1 MSFKSV
7 LLGTSAN
14 KNYTHD
20 MSFDNNTTMDFGFLQ
35 PLLSQYML
43 PKSTISVSS
52 KQLVRLAPMPT
63 PSFARMYL
71 QNYARFVKMTD
82 VVPYYESLLSQI
94 SFTTPSGVSVKPVQM
109 PVTTN
114 SFLLWNVLCLS
125 SCTVYKRV
133 GTSSVDEWQVMND
146 VNLTNNANRITFNSY
161 LRKRL
166 GFVGSLF
173 SEFGPDF
180 VQVTDF
186 HNGVV
191 PMQSDYIVQLTG
203 DDGKTY
209 LYCFVFSTRAK
220 CLRKQFLG
228 LGYSLNGEDNK
239 PVSIAPLLAYYKA
252 YYDYFG
258 LTREIQFEQTNCF
271 KIIGYI
277 WEYNVNFY
285 QLDGGLSSDIMK
297 YFLLFLR
304 DFQELYYTDASSY
317 IAAHRSS
324 PMNGAAQRL
333 PAVNTALYSLVD
345 YASANNSSS
354 FGYIKPNHFGVLNN
368 IGNPPLAT
376 WLSIDLLR
384 RLTRFVSKDSVIGK
398 RLSDWVKVHYGS
410 DVSFDLFKDSF
421 NISEWRTPI
430 DIDDVF
436 STSETADVGNA
447 DKGDYLGAYAG
458 KGIGFGKGGFT
469 FKAPTHGFVFVMSC
483 IVPITNI
490 FQGNDPTLYAID
502 NDTIPHPEFDALGY
516 EFTPKG
522 VFLSD
527 NFLLGDADKTDLGLT
542 SKGFGWVPR
551 YTGFKVK
558 KNIVNGD
565 MYCGYFKRSLLP
577 YFNDRLI
584 LGHSGYYEDKKDAQ
598 GNVSKTNFQ
607 FTIERNS
614 VPSAS
619 TSWQQICKYG
629 FLSNYNRLFYN
640 VKGDLD
646 LPWYFADSLSYA
658 DYGVN
663 DNFICQTIFDVKV
676 KNWLKPVQNSYDTI
690 DEMDNSTVNQST
702 N

>member
-7 LLGTSAN
+7 LLGTSAH
-14 KNYTHD
+14 KNYTHNL
-20 MSFDNNTTMDFGFLQ
+20 SFDNNTTMDFGFLQ

-43 PKSTISVSS
+43 PNSSISVNS

-82 VVPYYESLLSQI
+82 VVPYFESLLSGI
-94 SFTTPSGVSVKPVQM
+94 SFTTPSGLSVKPTQM

-114 SFLLWNVLCLS
+114 SFLLWNILCLS
-125 SCTVYKRV
+125 RCSVYEKYAI
-133 GTSSVDEWQVMND
+133 G
-146 VNLTNNANRITFNSY
+146 VNEYGWKHISLGLTDDISDFRDCLFNRF
-161 LRKRL
+161 
-166 GFVGSLF
+166 GFSKSLTLAF
-173 SEFGPDF
+173 APDF
-180 VQVTDF
+180 A
-186 HNGVV
+186 V
-191 PMQSDYIVQLTG
+191 PSDSTISPLMSDYIIEG
-203 DDGKTY
+203 DFANDTTDTTY
-209 LYCFVFSTRAK
+209 LFCFQFSTRAK
-220 CLRKQFLG
+220 HLRKQLLG
-228 LGYSLNGEDNK
+228 LGYSLNGEDNM
-239 PVSIAPLLAYYKA
+239 PVSIAPILAYYKA

-258 LTREIQFEQTNCF
+258 LTRDIQFEQTNCF
-271 KIIGYI
+271 KVIGLV
-277 WEYNVNFY
+277 WEYVTNFF
-285 QLDGGLSSDIMK
+285 QLDGSVSESNLTLFIN
-297 YFLLFLR
+297 FLR
-304 DFQELYYTDASSY
+304 DFVNLYYTDASSY
-317 IAAHRSS
+317 IAAHRSK
-324 PMNGAAQRL
+324 PMNGAASRM
-333 PAVNTALYSLVD
+333 PAVNTSLYSLVN
-345 YASANNSSS
+345 YASHDTPR
-354 FGYIKPNHFGVLNN
+354 YIKPNNFGVPHVDAD
-368 IGNPPLAT
+368 PPLTT

-384 RLTRFVSKDSVIGK
+384 RLSRFVSKDSVIGK

-436 STSETADVGNA
+436 STSETSDIGNKN
-447 DKGDYLGAYAG
+447 KGDYLGAYAG

-527 NFLLGDADKTDLGLT
+527 NFLLGKDNDLNLT
-542 SKGFGWVPR
+542 TAGFGWVPR

-565 MYCGYFKRSLLP
+565 MCCGYFKRDLLP

-584 LGHSGYYEDKKDAQ
+584 LSHSASVTDIVDSSGQ
-598 GNVSKTNFQ
+598 SNGNFKFGITS
-607 FTIERNS
+607 NS

-640 VKGDLD
+640 SKSDTSSGLD
-646 LPWYFADSLSYA
+646 NYFVSF
-658 DYGVN
+658 DYGEF
-663 DNFICQTIFDVKV
+663 DNFICQTVFDVKV
-676 KNWLKPVQNSYDTI
+676 KNWLKPVQNSYDAVDDT
-690 DEMDNSTVNQST
+690 DNSTVNMST

>member
-14 KNYTHD
+14 KNYTHN

-43 PKSTISVSS
+43 PKSTIKVDS

-82 VVPYYESLLSQI
+82 VVPYYESLLSGI
-94 SFTTPSGVSVKPVQM
+94 SFTTSSGTTVRPVRM

-114 SFLLWNVLCLS
+114 SFLLWFLLTMS
-125 SCTVYKRV
+125 RCTVYERYVLNPNKPPLEYGWRPIKFV
-133 GTSSVDEWQVMND
+133 NNVHLDWVLKLLLNRFSFDASLTVNRLPVLVDTD
-146 VNLTNNANRITFNSY
+146 
-161 LRKRL
+161 
-166 GFVGSLF
+166 
-173 SEFGPDF
+173 DF
-180 VQVTDF
+180 VIS
-186 HNGVV
+186 
-191 PMQSDYIVQLTG
+191 PMQADYILQADYA
-203 DDGKTY
+203 DDGRDGQY
-209 LYCFVFSTRAK
+209 MLCFEFSSDVK
-220 CLRKQFLG
+220 HIRKQLIG

-258 LTREIQFEQTNCF
+258 LTREKQFEQTTCF
-271 KIIGYI
+271 RVIGLI
-277 WEYNVNFY
+277 WDYYTSFY
-285 QLDGGLSSDIMK
+285 QIDATVTSVNLSVFMS
-297 YFLLFLR
+297 FLSELAN
-304 DFQELYYTDASSY
+304 LYYTDASSY
-317 IAAHRSS
+317 IAAHRSL
-324 PMNGAAQRL
+324 PLNGADIPNIDTGR
-333 PAVNTALYSLVD
+333 YSLSE
-345 YASANNSSS
+345 YMSNSTRSKY
-354 FGYIKPNHFGVLNN
+354 YIYENSYGVPD
-368 IGNPPLAT
+368 ISTNPGRST

-384 RLTRFVSKDSVIGK
+384 RLSRFVSKDSVIGK

-410 DVSFDLFKDSF
+410 DVSFTLFEDSF
-421 NISEWRTPI
+421 NISEWRTAI

-436 STSETADVGNA
+436 STSETADVGNKN
-447 DKGDYLGAYAG
+447 KGDYLGAYAG

-483 IVPITNI
+483 IVPISNI

-527 NFLLGDADKTDLGLT
+527 NFLLGSTDDLGLT
-542 SKGFGWVPR
+542 EKGFGWVPR

-565 MYCGYFKRSLLP
+565 MCCGYYKRDLLP

-584 LGHSGYYEDKKDAQ
+584 LSHSASLTPITDEKGVET
-598 GNVSKTNFQ
+598 GNYKFSIAN
-607 FTIERNS
+607 NN

-629 FLSNYNRLFYN
+629 FLTNYNRLFYN
-640 VKGDLD
+640 STADLLD
-646 LPWYFADSLSYA
+646 DFYFKPRPLE
-658 DYGVN
+658 YGLN
-663 DNFICQTIFDVKV
+663 DNFITQTVFDVRV
-676 KNWLKPVQNSYDTI
+676 TNWLKPVQNSYDTV
-690 DEMDNSTVNQST
+690 DEVDNSTISQST

>member
-14 KNYTHD
+14 KNYTHN

-43 PKSTISVSS
+43 PKSTISVNS

-82 VVPYYESLLSQI
+82 VVPYYESLLSGI

-114 SFLLWNVLCLS
+114 SFLLWYLLCLS
-125 SCTVYKRV
+125 RVTIYEKNITGLNEYEWVKVNVGISASLDTYK
-133 GTSSVDEWQVMND
+133 
-146 VNLTNNANRITFNSY
+146 NALLNRFKFS
-161 LRKRL
+161 
-166 GFVGSLF
+166 
-173 SEFGPDF
+173 SEFSASSLPFPSLVVG
-180 VQVTDF
+180 
-186 HNGVV
+186 NGVNYDV
-191 PMQSDYIVQLTG
+191 TPLVSDYIVETDYV
-203 DDGKTY
+203 DDGTDTTY
-209 LYCFVFSTRAK
+209 LFCFQFSSRAK
-220 CLRKQFLG
+220 RIRKQFLG
-228 LGYSLNGEDNK
+228 LGYSLNGEDSK

-258 LTREIQFEQTNCF
+258 LTRDVQFEQTNCF
-271 KIIGYI
+271 KVIGFV
-277 WEYNVNFY
+277 WEYFTNFY
-285 QLDGGLSSDIMK
+285 QLDGSVTLDKLQVFMS
-297 YFLLFLR
+297 FLR
-304 DFQELYYTDASSY
+304 DFENLYYTDASTY
-317 IAAHRSS
+317 IAAHRSL
-324 PMNGAAQRL
+324 PLNNAPIPGINTGA
-333 PAVNTALYSLVD
+333 YSLVN
-345 YASANNSSS
+345 YAGDNNSSKT
-354 FGYIKPNHFGVLNN
+354 YIQGNRFGVPH
-368 IGNPPLAT
+368 IPANPTSPT

-384 RLTRFVSKDSVIGK
+384 RLSRFVSKDSVIGK

-502 NDTIPHPEFDALGY
+502 NDTIPRPEFDALGY

-522 VFLSD
+522 VFVSD
-527 NFLLGDADKTDLGLT
+527 NFLLSDKDDLGLT
-542 SKGFGWVPR
+542 KKGFGWVPR

-565 MYCGYFKRSLLP
+565 MYCGYFKRDLLP

-584 LGHSGYYEDKKDAQ
+584 LSHSGTFANIYDAKGEVVKDKFTFYI
-598 GNVSKTNFQ
+598 GTN
-607 FTIERNS
+607 N

-619 TSWQQICKYG
+619 TSWQQVCKYG
-629 FLSNYNRLFYN
+629 FLANYNRLFYN
-640 VKGDLD
+640 TK
-646 LPWYFADSLSYA
+646 ADVNSYTIEPLLFGV
-658 DYGVN
+658 DYGEF
-663 DNFICQTIFDVKV
+663 DNFICQTVFDVKV
-676 KNWLKPVQNSYDTI
+676 KNWLKPVQNSYDTV
-690 DEMDNSTVNQST
+690 DEIDNSTVNQST

>member
-7 LLGTSAN
+7 LLGTSAH
-14 KNYTHD
+14 KNYTHNL
-20 MSFDNNTTMDFGFLQ
+20 SFDNNTTMDFGFLQ

-43 PKSTISVSS
+43 PNSSISVNS

-82 VVPYYESLLSQI
+82 VVPYFESLLSGI
-94 SFTTPSGVSVKPVQM
+94 SFTTPSGVSVKPTQM

-114 SFLLWNVLCLS
+114 SFLLWNILCLS
-125 SCTVYKRV
+125 RCSVYEKYAIGV
-133 GTSSVDEWQVMND
+133 NEYGWKHIPLDLSSDISDFRDCLFNRFGFSASL
-146 VNLTNNANRITFNSY
+146 NLA
-161 LRKRL
+161 LA
-166 GFVGSLF
+166 
-173 SEFGPDF
+173 PDF
-180 VQVTDF
+180 V
-186 HNGVV
+186 V
-191 PMQSDYIVQLTG
+191 PSDSTISPLMSDYIIE
-203 DDGKTY
+203 DDFANDTTDTTY
-209 LYCFVFSTRAK
+209 LFCFQFSTRAK
-220 CLRKQFLG
+220 HLRKQLLG

-239 PVSIAPLLAYYKA
+239 PVSIAPILAYYKA

-258 LTREIQFEQTNCF
+258 LTRDIQFEQTNCF
-271 KIIGYI
+271 KVIGLV
-277 WEYNVNFY
+277 WEYVTNFF
-285 QLDGGLSSDIMK
+285 QLDGSVSESNLTLFIN
-297 YFLLFLR
+297 FLR
-304 DFQELYYTDASSY
+304 DFVNLYYTDASSY
-317 IAAHRSS
+317 IAAHRST
-324 PMNGAAQRL
+324 PMNGAGSRI
-333 PAVNTALYSLVD
+333 PRVNTSLCSLVN
-345 YASANNSSS
+345 YAQHDTPRYIRPNN
-354 FGYIKPNHFGVLNN
+354 FGVPHVDAD
-368 IGNPPLAT
+368 PPLTT

-384 RLTRFVSKDSVIGK
+384 RLSRFVSKDSVIGK

-436 STSETADVGNA
+436 STSETSDIGNK

-527 NFLLGDADKTDLGLT
+527 NFLLGKENDLSLT
-542 SKGFGWVPR
+542 TAGFGWVPR

-565 MYCGYFKRSLLP
+565 MCCGYFKRDLLP

-584 LGHSGYYEDKKDAQ
+584 LSHAASVTDIVDSSGKST
-598 GNVSKTNFQ
+598 GNFKFGITS
-607 FTIERNS
+607 NS

-640 VKGDLD
+640 SKSDTSSGLD
-646 LPWYFADSLSYA
+646 NYLVNF
-658 DYGVN
+658 DYGEF
-663 DNFICQTIFDVKV
+663 DNFICQTVFDVKV
-676 KNWLKPVQNSYDTI
+676 KNWLKPVQNSYDAVDDT
-690 DEMDNSTVNQST
+690 DNSTVNMST

>member
-7 LLGTSAN
+7 LLGTSAH
-14 KNYTHD
+14 KNYTHNL
-20 MSFDNNTTMDFGFLQ
+20 SFDNNTTMDFGFLQ

-43 PKSTISVSS
+43 PNSSISLNS

-82 VVPYYESLLSQI
+82 VVPYFESLLSGI
-94 SFTTPSGVSVKPVQM
+94 SFTTPSGVSVKPTQM

-114 SFLLWNVLCLS
+114 SFLLWNILCLS
-125 SCTVYKRV
+125 RCSVYEKYAI
-133 GTSSVDEWQVMND
+133 GINEYGWKHIPLDLSSDISDFRDCLFNRFGFSASL
-146 VNLTNNANRITFNSY
+146 NLA
-161 LRKRL
+161 LA
-166 GFVGSLF
+166 
-173 SEFGPDF
+173 PDF
-180 VQVTDF
+180 A
-186 HNGVV
+186 V
-191 PMQSDYIVQLTG
+191 PSDSTISPLMSDYIIE
-203 DDGKTY
+203 DDFANDTTDTTY
-209 LYCFVFSTRAK
+209 LFCFQFSTRAK
-220 CLRKQFLG
+220 HLRKQLLG

-239 PVSIAPLLAYYKA
+239 PVSIAPILAYYKA

-258 LTREIQFEQTNCF
+258 LTRDIQFEQTNCF
-271 KIIGYI
+271 KVIGLV
-277 WEYNVNFY
+277 WEYATNFY
-285 QLDGGLSSDIMK
+285 QLDGSVSESNLTLFIN
-297 YFLLFLR
+297 FLR
-304 DFQELYYTDASSY
+304 DFVNLYYTDASSY
-317 IAAHRSS
+317 IAAHRSN
-324 PMNGAAQRL
+324 PMNGAVSRM
-333 PAVNTALYSLVD
+333 PAVNTSLYSLVN
-345 YASANNSSS
+345 YAQHDTPR
-354 FGYIKPNHFGVLNN
+354 YIKPNNFGVPHVDAD
-368 IGNPPLAT
+368 PPLTT

-384 RLTRFVSKDSVIGK
+384 RLSRFVSKDSVIGK

-436 STSETADVGNA
+436 STSETSDIGNKN
-447 DKGDYLGAYAG
+447 KGDYLGAYAG

-527 NFLLGDADKTDLGLT
+527 NFLLGKDNDLNLT
-542 SKGFGWVPR
+542 KAGFGWVPR

-565 MYCGYFKRSLLP
+565 MCCGYFKRDLLP

-584 LGHSGYYEDKKDAQ
+584 LSHAASVTDIVDSSGQ
-598 GNVSKTNFQ
+598 STGNFKFGITS
-607 FTIERNS
+607 NS

-640 VKGDLD
+640 SKSDTSSGLD
-646 LPWYFADSLSYA
+646 NYFVNS
-658 DYGVN
+658 DYGEF
-663 DNFICQTIFDVKV
+663 DNFICQTVFDVKV
-676 KNWLKPVQNSYDTI
+676 KNWLKPVQNSYDAVDDT
-690 DEMDNSTVNQST
+690 DNSTVNMST

>member
-7 LLGTSAN
+7 LLGTSAH
-14 KNYTHD
+14 KNYTHN

-43 PKSTISVSS
+43 PNSTIKVGS

-71 QNYARFVKMTD
+71 QNFARFVKMTD

-94 SFTTPSGVSVKPVQM
+94 SFTTPSGASVKPTQM

-114 SFLLWNVLCLS
+114 SFLLWNLLVLSRCS
-125 SCTVYKRV
+125 VYEKYSLGSV
-133 GTSSVDEWQVMND
+133 GDDFAYKPLD
-146 VNLTNNANRITFNSY
+146 V
-161 LRKRL
+161 
-166 GFVGSLF
+166 VGSLEDKF
-173 SEFGPDF
+173 KYMLQNRFGFVDTDWTYKPEFTTAKYSLSPL
-180 VQVTDF
+180 
-186 HNGVV
+186 
-191 PMQSDYIVQLTG
+191 QSDYTI
-203 DDGKTY
+203 
-209 LYCFVFSTRAK
+209 LYSDSESKKDYMFCFQFSVRAK
-220 CLRKQFLG
+220 RLRKQFIG

-258 LTREIQFEQTNCF
+258 LTRDVQFEQTNCF
-271 KIIGYI
+271 KVIQYI
-277 WEYNVNFY
+277 WDYNVNFF
-285 QLDGGLSSDIMK
+285 QLTGHVSSQPLSI
-297 YFLLFLR
+297 FILFLR
-304 DFQELYYTDASSY
+304 DFQNLYYTDASSY

-333 PAVNTALYSLVD
+333 PAVNTSLYSLVD
-345 YASANNSSS
+345 YASNNTP
-354 FGYIKPNHFGVLNN
+354 GYIKPNNFGVPNN

-436 STSETADVGNA
+436 STSETADVGNEN
-447 DKGDYLGAYAG
+447 KGDYLGAYAG

-502 NDTIPHPEFDALGY
+502 NDTIPRPEFDALGY

-522 VFLSD
+522 AFMSD
-527 NFLLGDADKTDLGLT
+527 NFLLGATDDLGLT
-542 SKGFGWVPR
+542 KKGFGWVPR

-565 MYCGYFKRSLLP
+565 MCCGYFKRDLLP

-584 LGHSGYYEDKKDAQ
+584 LSHGAQ
-598 GNVSKTNFQ
+598 CIDITDNDGKPTGNVRFYLNT
-607 FTIERNS
+607 NS

-640 VKGDLD
+640 VKGDTDFVSTD
-646 LPWYFADSLSYA
+646 LGDFIF
-658 DYGVN
+658 DYGEF
-663 DNFICQTIFDVKV
+663 DNFICQTVFDVKV
-676 KNWLKPVQNSYDTI
+676 NNWLKPVQNSYDTI
-690 DEMDNSTVNQST
+690 DEVDNTTLNQST

>member
-7 LLGTSAN
+7 LLGTSAH
-14 KNYTHD
+14 KNYTHNL
-20 MSFDNNTTMDFGFLQ
+20 SFDNNTTMDFGFLQ

-43 PKSTISVSS
+43 PNSSISVNS

-82 VVPYYESLLSQI
+82 VVPYFESLLSGI
-94 SFTTPSGVSVKPVQM
+94 SFTTPSGVSVKPTQM

-114 SFLLWNVLCLS
+114 SFLLWNILCLS
-125 SCTVYKRV
+125 RCSVYEKYAIGV
-133 GTSSVDEWQVMND
+133 NEYGWKHIPLGLTSDISDFRD
-146 VNLTNNANRITFNSY
+146 CLFN
-161 LRKRL
+161 RL
-166 GFVGSLF
+166 GFSKSLIL
-173 SEFGPDF
+173 ELAPDF
-180 VQVTDF
+180 Y
-186 HNGVV
+186 V
-191 PMQSDYIVQLTG
+191 PSDSSISPLMADYIIEG
-203 DDGKTY
+203 DFANDTKDTTY
-209 LYCFVFSTRAK
+209 LFCFQFSTRAK
-220 CLRKQFLG
+220 HLRKQLLG

-239 PVSIAPLLAYYKA
+239 PVSIAPILAYYKA

-258 LTREIQFEQTNCF
+258 LTRDIQFEQTNCF
-271 KIIGYI
+271 KVIGLV
-277 WEYNVNFY
+277 WEYVTNFY
-285 QLDGGLSSDIMK
+285 QLDGSVSK
-297 YFLLFLR
+297 PNLLLFIYFLR
-304 DFQELYYTDASSY
+304 DFENLYYTDSSSY
-317 IAAHRSS
+317 IAAHRTK
-324 PMNGAAQRL
+324 PMNGAASRL
-333 PAVNTALYSLVD
+333 PAVNTSLYSLVN
-345 YASANNSSS
+345 YASHDTPR
-354 FGYIKPNHFGVLNN
+354 YIKPNNFGVPHVDAA
-368 IGNPPLAT
+368 PPLTT

-384 RLTRFVSKDSVIGK
+384 RLSRFVSKDSVIGK

-436 STSETADVGNA
+436 STSETSDIGNK

-522 VFLSD
+522 VFFSD
-527 NFLLGDADKTDLGLT
+527 NFLLGKENDLKLT
-542 SKGFGWVPR
+542 TSGFGWVPR

-565 MYCGYFKRSLLP
+565 MCCGYFKRDLLP

-584 LGHSGYYEDKKDAQ
+584 LCHSASVTDIVDTSGQ
-598 GNVSKTNFQ
+598 STGNFKFGITSNA
-607 FTIERNS
+607 

-640 VKGDLD
+640 SKSDNSSGLD
-646 LPWYFADSLSYA
+646 NYFFSF
-658 DYGVN
+658 DYGEF
-663 DNFICQTIFDVKV
+663 DNFICQTVFDVKV
-676 KNWLKPVQNSYDTI
+676 KNWLKPVQNSYDTV
-690 DEMDNSTVNQST
+690 DDTDNSTFNMST

>member
-7 LLGTSAN
+7 LLGTSAH
-14 KNYTHD
+14 KNYTHNL
-20 MSFDNNTTMDFGFLQ
+20 SFDNNTTMDFGFLQ

-43 PKSTISVSS
+43 PNSSISVNS

-82 VVPYYESLLSQI
+82 VVPYFESLLSGI
-94 SFTTPSGVSVKPVQM
+94 SFTTPSGVSVKPTQM

-114 SFLLWNVLCLS
+114 SFLLWNILCLS
-125 SCTVYKRV
+125 RCSVYEKYAI
-133 GTSSVDEWQVMND
+133 G
-146 VNLTNNANRITFNSY
+146 VNEYGWKHIPLDLNSDISDFRDCLLNRFGFSKSLTLA
-161 LRKRL
+161 LA
-166 GFVGSLF
+166 
-173 SEFGPDF
+173 PDF
-180 VQVTDF
+180 A
-186 HNGVV
+186 V
-191 PMQSDYIVQLTG
+191 PSDSAISPLMSDYIVE
-203 DDGKTY
+203 DDFANDTTDTTY
-209 LYCFVFSTRAK
+209 LFCFQFSTRAK
-220 CLRKQFLG
+220 HLRKQLLG

-239 PVSIAPLLAYYKA
+239 PVSIAPILAYYKA

-258 LTREIQFEQTNCF
+258 LTRDIQFEQTNCF
-271 KIIGYI
+271 KIIGLV
-277 WEYNVNFY
+277 WEYVTNFY
-285 QLDGGLSSDIMK
+285 QLDGSVSQSN
-297 YFLLFLR
+297 LLLFIDFLR
-304 DFQELYYTDASSY
+304 DFVNLYYTDASSY
-317 IAAHRSS
+317 IAAHRSK
-324 PMNGAAQRL
+324 PMNGASSRM
-333 PAVNTALYSLVD
+333 PAVNTSLYSLVN
-345 YASANNSSS
+345 YASHDTPR
-354 FGYIKPNHFGVLNN
+354 YIKPNNFGVPHVEAD
-368 IGNPPLAT
+368 PPLTT

-384 RLTRFVSKDSVIGK
+384 RLSRFVSKDSVIGK

-436 STSETADVGNA
+436 STSETSDIGNK

-527 NFLLGDADKTDLGLT
+527 NFLLGKENDLKLT
-542 SKGFGWVPR
+542 TAGFGWVPR

-565 MYCGYFKRSLLP
+565 MCCGYFKRDLLP

-584 LGHSGYYEDKKDAQ
+584 LSHAASVTDIVDSSGQ
-598 GNVSKTNFQ
+598 STGNFKFGITS
-607 FTIERNS
+607 NS

-640 VKGDLD
+640 SKSDTSSGLD
-646 LPWYFADSLSYA
+646 NFLSSF
-658 DYGVN
+658 DYGEF
-663 DNFICQTIFDVKV
+663 DNFICQTVFDVKV
-676 KNWLKPVQNSYDTI
+676 KNWLKPVQNSYDAVDDT
-690 DEMDNSTVNQST
+690 DNSTVNMST

>member
-7 LLGTSAN
+7 LLGTSAH
-14 KNYTHD
+14 KNYTHNL
-20 MSFDNNTTMDFGFLQ
+20 SFDNNTTMDFGFLQ

-43 PKSTISVSS
+43 PNSSISVNS
-52 KQLVRLAPMPT
+52 KQLVRLSPMPT

-82 VVPYYESLLSQI
+82 VVPYFESLLSGI
-94 SFTTPSGVSVKPVQM
+94 SFTTPSGVSVKPTQM

-114 SFLLWNVLCLS
+114 SFLLWNILCLS
-125 SCTVYKRV
+125 RCSVYEKYAI
-133 GTSSVDEWQVMND
+133 G
-146 VNLTNNANRITFNSY
+146 VN
-161 LRKRL
+161 
-166 GFVGSLF
+166 
-173 SEFGPDF
+173 EFGWRHIPLVLGDDFSDFRDCLFNRFGFSQSLNLALAPDF
-180 VQVTDF
+180 A
-186 HNGVV
+186 V
-191 PMQSDYIVQLTG
+191 PSDSTISPLMSDYIIE
-203 DDGKTY
+203 DDFANDTTDTTY
-209 LYCFVFSTRAK
+209 LFCFQFSTRAK
-220 CLRKQFLG
+220 HLRKQLLG

-239 PVSIAPLLAYYKA
+239 PVSIAPILAYYKS

-258 LTREIQFEQTNCF
+258 LTRDIQFEQTNCF
-271 KIIGYI
+271 KVIGLV
-277 WEYNVNFY
+277 WEYVTNFY
-285 QLDGGLSSDIMK
+285 QLDGSVSESNLTLFIN
-297 YFLLFLR
+297 FLR
-304 DFQELYYTDASSY
+304 DFVNLYYTDASSY
-317 IAAHRSS
+317 IAAHRSK
-324 PMNGAAQRL
+324 PMNGAASRM
-333 PAVNTALYSLVD
+333 PAVNTSLYSLVN
-345 YASANNSSS
+345 YAQHETPR
-354 FGYIKPNHFGVLNN
+354 YIKPNNFGVPHVDAQ
-368 IGNPPLAT
+368 PPLTT

-384 RLTRFVSKDSVIGK
+384 RLSRFVSKDSVIGK

-436 STSETADVGNA
+436 STSETSDIGNK

-502 NDTIPHPEFDALGY
+502 NDTIPHPEFDALGF

-527 NFLLGDADKTDLGLT
+527 NFLLGKENDLNLT
-542 SKGFGWVPR
+542 NAGFGWVPR

-565 MYCGYFKRSLLP
+565 MCCGYFKRDLLP

-584 LGHSGYYEDKKDAQ
+584 LSHAASVTDIVDSSGKST
-598 GNVSKTNFQ
+598 GNFKFGITS
-607 FTIERNS
+607 NS

-640 VKGDLD
+640 VKSDTSSGLD
-646 LPWYFADSLSYA
+646 NYFISF
-658 DYGVN
+658 DYGEF
-663 DNFICQTIFDVKV
+663 DNFICQTVFDVKV
-676 KNWLKPVQNSYDTI
+676 KNWLKPVQNSYDAVDDT
-690 DEMDNSTVNQST
+690 DNSTVNMPT

>member
-14 KNYTHD
+14 KNYTHN

-43 PKSTISVSS
+43 PKSTIKVDS

-82 VVPYYESLLSQI
+82 VVPYYESLLSGI
-94 SFTTPSGVSVKPVQM
+94 SFTTSSGTTVKPVRM

-114 SFLLWNVLCLS
+114 SFLLWFLLTMS
-125 SCTVYKRV
+125 RCTVYERYVLNPNKPPLEYGWRPIKFV
-133 GTSSVDEWQVMND
+133 NNVHVDWVRKLLLNRFSFD
-146 VNLTNNANRITFNSY
+146 ASLTVD
-161 LRKRL
+161 RL
-166 GFVGSLF
+166 PVLVATD
-173 SEFGPDF
+173 DF
-180 VQVTDF
+180 VIS
-186 HNGVV
+186 
-191 PMQSDYIVQLTG
+191 PMQSDYILQADYAG
-203 DDGKTY
+203 DGKDGQY
-209 LYCFVFSTRAK
+209 MLCFEFSSDVK
-220 CLRKQFLG
+220 HIRKQLIG

-258 LTREIQFEQTNCF
+258 LTREKQFEQTTCF
-271 KIIGYI
+271 RVIGLI
-277 WEYNVNFY
+277 WDYYTSFY
-285 QLDGGLSSDIMK
+285 QLDDTVTSVNLSVFMS
-297 YFLLFLR
+297 FLSEFAS
-304 DFQELYYTDASSY
+304 LYYTDASSY
-317 IAAHRSS
+317 IAAHRS
-324 PMNGAAQRL
+324 L
-333 PAVNTALYSLVD
+333 PLNDASIPSIDTGRYSLSEYMCNPSFSKDYISENRYGVPDISVD
-345 YASANNSSS
+345 PGRS
-354 FGYIKPNHFGVLNN
+354 
-368 IGNPPLAT
+368 T

-384 RLTRFVSKDSVIGK
+384 RISRFVSKDSVIGK

-410 DVSFDLFKDSF
+410 DVSFTLFEDSF
-421 NISEWRTPI
+421 NISEWRTAI

-436 STSETADVGNA
+436 STSETADVGNKN
-447 DKGDYLGAYAG
+447 KGDYLGAYAG

-527 NFLLGDADKTDLGLT
+527 NFLLGSTDDLGLT
-542 SKGFGWVPR
+542 KKGFGWVPR

-565 MYCGYFKRSLLP
+565 MCCGYYKRDLLP

-584 LGHSGYYEDKKDAQ
+584 LSHSASLTPITDEKGVET
-598 GNVSKTNFQ
+598 GNYKFSIAN
-607 FTIERNS
+607 NN

-619 TSWQQICKYG
+619 TSWQQICRYG
-629 FLSNYNRLFYN
+629 FLTNYNRLFYN
-640 VKGDLD
+640 SKADLVD
-646 LPWYFADSLSYA
+646 DFYFKVRPLE
-658 DYGVN
+658 YGLN
-663 DNFICQTIFDVKV
+663 DNFITQTVFDVRV
-676 KNWLKPVQNSYDTI
+676 TNWLKPVQNSYDTV
-690 DEMDNSTVNQST
+690 DELDNSTISQST

>member
-7 LLGTSAN
+7 LLGTSAH
-14 KNYTHD
+14 KNYTHNL
-20 MSFDNNTTMDFGFLQ
+20 SFDNNTTMDFGFLQ

-43 PKSTISVSS
+43 PNSSISVNC

-82 VVPYYESLLSQI
+82 VVPYFECLLSGI
-94 SFTTPSGVSVKPVQM
+94 SFTTPSGVSVKPTKM

-114 SFLLWNVLCLS
+114 SFLLWNILCLS
-125 SCTVYKRV
+125 RCSVYEKYAI
-133 GTSSVDEWQVMND
+133 G
-146 VNLTNNANRITFNSY
+146 VNEYGWKHISIGFADDISDFRDCLLNRFSFSKSLT
-161 LRKRL
+161 L
-166 GFVGSLF
+166 SLA
-173 SEFGPDF
+173 PDF
-180 VQVTDF
+180 
-186 HNGVV
+186 NV
-191 PMQSDYIVQLTG
+191 PSDSSISPLMSDYIIESDFANDTT
-203 DDGKTY
+203 DTTY
-209 LYCFVFSTRAK
+209 LFCFQFSTRAK
-220 CLRKQFLG
+220 HLRKQFLG
-228 LGYSLNGEDNK
+228 LGYSLNGEDNM

-258 LTREIQFEQTNCF
+258 LTRDIQFEQTNCF
-271 KIIGYI
+271 KVIGLV
-277 WEYNVNFY
+277 WEYVTNFY
-285 QLDGGLSSDIMK
+285 QLDGSVSVSNLSLFID
-297 YFLLFLR
+297 FLR
-304 DFQELYYTDASSY
+304 DFLNLYFTDASSY
-317 IAAHRSS
+317 IAAHRSK
-324 PMNGAAQRL
+324 PMNGVKS
-333 PAVNTALYSLVD
+333 PAVDTALYSLVD
-345 YASANNSSS
+345 YASQDNEVTRN
-354 FGYIKPNHFGVLNN
+354 YIKNNRFGVPANPA
-368 IGNPPLAT
+368 NPPAFT

-384 RLTRFVSKDSVIGK
+384 RLSRFVSKDSVIGK

-436 STSETADVGNA
+436 STSETSDIGNK

-516 EFTPKG
+516 ELTPKG

-527 NFLLGDADKTDLGLT
+527 NFLLGKENDLKLT
-542 SKGFGWVPR
+542 TAGFGWVPR

-565 MYCGYFKRSLLP
+565 MCCGYFKRDLLP

-584 LGHSGYYEDKKDAQ
+584 LSHAASVTDIVDSSGQ
-598 GNVSKTNFQ
+598 STGNFKFGITS
-607 FTIERNS
+607 NS

-640 VKGDLD
+640 LKSDTSSGLD
-646 LPWYFADSLSYA
+646 NYLISF
-658 DYGVN
+658 DYGEF
-663 DNFICQTIFDVKV
+663 DNFICQTVFDLKV
-676 KNWLKPVQNSYDTI
+676 KNWLKPVQNSYDAVDDT
-690 DEMDNSTVNQST
+690 DNSTVNIST

>member
-14 KNYTHD
+14 KNYTHN

-43 PKSTISVSS
+43 PKSIIKVDS

-82 VVPYYESLLSQI
+82 VVPYYESLLSGI
-94 SFTTPSGVSVKPVQM
+94 SFTTSSGTTVKPVRM

-114 SFLLWNVLCLS
+114 SFLLWFLLTMS
-125 SCTVYKRV
+125 RCTVYERYVLNPNNSPLEYGWRPIKFV
-133 GTSSVDEWQVMND
+133 NTVHVDWVRKLLLSRFSFD
-146 VNLTNNANRITFNSY
+146 ASLTID
-161 LRKRL
+161 RL
-166 GFVGSLF
+166 PTLVDTD
-173 SEFGPDF
+173 DF
-180 VQVTDF
+180 VIS
-186 HNGVV
+186 
-191 PMQSDYIVQLTG
+191 PMQADYILQADYA
-203 DDGKTY
+203 DDGTDGQY
-209 LYCFVFSTRAK
+209 MLCFEFSSDAK
-220 CLRKQFLG
+220 HIRKQFVG

-239 PVSIAPLLAYYKA
+239 LVSIAPLLAYYKA

-258 LTREIQFEQTNCF
+258 LTREKQFEQTTCF
-271 KIIGYI
+271 RVIGLI
-277 WEYNVNFY
+277 WDYYTSFY
-285 QLDGGLSSDIMK
+285 QLDDTVTSVNLSVFMS
-297 YFLLFLR
+297 FLSEFAS
-304 DFQELYYTDASSY
+304 LYYTDASSY
-317 IAAHRSS
+317 IAAHRS
-324 PMNGAAQRL
+324 L
-333 PAVNTALYSLVD
+333 PLNNAKIPNIDTGRYSLSE
-345 YASANNSSS
+345 YMSNSSFS
-354 FGYIKPNHFGVLNN
+354 KDYIQENSYGVPD
-368 IGNPPLAT
+368 ISTTPGRST

-384 RLTRFVSKDSVIGK
+384 RLSRFVSKDSVIGK

-410 DVSFDLFKDSF
+410 DVSFTLFQDSF
-421 NISEWRTPI
+421 NISEWRTAI

-436 STSETADVGNA
+436 STSETADVGNKN
-447 DKGDYLGAYAG
+447 KGDYLGAYAG

-527 NFLLGDADKTDLGLT
+527 NFLLGRTDDLGLT
-542 SKGFGWVPR
+542 KKGFGWVPR

-565 MYCGYFKRSLLP
+565 MCCGYYKRDLLP

-584 LGHSGYYEDKKDAQ
+584 LSHSASLTPITDEKGVET
-598 GNVSKTNFQ
+598 GNYKFSIAN
-607 FTIERNS
+607 NN

-629 FLSNYNRLFYN
+629 FLTNYNRLFYN
-640 VKGDLD
+640 SKADLVD
-646 LPWYFADSLSYA
+646 DFYFKSRPLE
-658 DYGVN
+658 YGLN
-663 DNFICQTIFDVKV
+663 DNFITQTVFDVRV
-676 KNWLKPVQNSYDTI
+676 TNWLKPVQNSYDTV
-690 DEMDNSTVNQST
+690 DEVDNSTISQST

>member
-7 LLGTSAN
+7 LLGTSAH
-14 KNYTHD
+14 KNYTHNL
-20 MSFDNNTTMDFGFLQ
+20 SFDNNTTMDFGFLQ

-43 PKSTISVSS
+43 PNSSISVNS

-82 VVPYYESLLSQI
+82 VVPYFESLLSGI
-94 SFTTPSGVSVKPVQM
+94 SFTTPSGVSVKPTQM

-114 SFLLWNVLCLS
+114 SFLLWNILCLS
-125 SCTVYKRV
+125 RCSVYEKYAI
-133 GTSSVDEWQVMND
+133 GANEYGWKHISLG
-146 VNLTNNANRITFNSY
+146 LTDDISDFRDCLFN
-161 LRKRL
+161 RL
-166 GFVGSLF
+166 GFSKSLTLALA
-173 SEFGPDF
+173 PDF
-180 VQVTDF
+180 A
-186 HNGVV
+186 V
-191 PMQSDYIVQLTG
+191 PSDSTISPLMADYIIEG
-203 DDGKTY
+203 DFANDTTDTTY
-209 LYCFVFSTRAK
+209 LFCFQFSTRAK
-220 CLRKQFLG
+220 HLRKQLLG

-239 PVSIAPLLAYYKA
+239 PVSIAPILAYYKA

-258 LTREIQFEQTNCF
+258 LTRDIQFEQTNCF
-271 KIIGYI
+271 KVIGLV
-277 WEYNVNFY
+277 WEYVTNFY
-285 QLDGGLSSDIMK
+285 QLDGSVSESN
-297 YFLLFLR
+297 LLLFIDFLR
-304 DFQELYYTDASSY
+304 DFVNLYYTDASSY
-317 IAAHRSS
+317 IAAHRSK
-324 PMNGAAQRL
+324 PMNGAASRM
-333 PAVNTALYSLVD
+333 PAVNTSLYSLVN
-345 YASANNSSS
+345 YASHDTPR
-354 FGYIKPNHFGVLNN
+354 YIKPNNFGVPHVDAD
-368 IGNPPLAT
+368 PPLTT

-384 RLTRFVSKDSVIGK
+384 RLSRFVSKDSVIGK

-436 STSETADVGNA
+436 STSETSDIGNK

-527 NFLLGDADKTDLGLT
+527 NFLLGKENDLKLT
-542 SKGFGWVPR
+542 TAGFGWVPR

-565 MYCGYFKRSLLP
+565 MCCGYFKRDLLP

-584 LGHSGYYEDKKDAQ
+584 LSHAASVTDIVDTSGQ
-598 GNVSKTNFQ
+598 STGNFKFGITS
-607 FTIERNS
+607 NS

-640 VKGDLD
+640 SKSDTSSGLD
-646 LPWYFADSLSYA
+646 NYFVSF
-658 DYGVN
+658 DYGEF
-663 DNFICQTIFDVKV
+663 DNFICQTVFDVKV
-676 KNWLKPVQNSYDTI
+676 KNWLKPVQNSYDAVDDT
-690 DEMDNSTVNQST
+690 DNSTVNMST

>member
-7 LLGTSAN
+7 LLGTSAH
-14 KNYTHD
+14 KNYTHN

-43 PKSTISVSS
+43 PNSSISVNS

-82 VVPYYESLLSQI
+82 VVPYYESLLSGI
-94 SFTTPSGVSVKPVQM
+94 SFTTPSGVSVKPLQM

-125 SCTVYKRV
+125 SCTVYYKIADPSGQDKWRLNKD
-133 GTSSVDEWQVMND
+133 VDFLKPD
-146 VNLTNNANRITFNSY
+146 VVQRFNGY
-161 LRKRL
+161 LKSRL
-166 GFVGSLF
+166 GFDTGVSTN
-173 SEFGPDF
+173 FGPDY
-180 VQVTDF
+180 V
-186 HNGVV
+186 
-191 PMQSDYIVQLTG
+191 QSDDAIKPMEADYVVVAQGSDNAL
-203 DDGKTY
+203 Y
-209 LYCFVFSTRAK
+209 LYCFLFSTRAK
-220 CLRKQFLG
+220 RLRKQFIG

-258 LTREIQFEQTNCF
+258 LTRDIQFEQTNCF

-285 QLDGGLSSDIMK
+285 QLTGGVSNS
-297 YFLLFLR
+297 LLGDFIYFLR
-304 DFQELYYTDASSY
+304 DFQNLYYTDASSY

-324 PMNGAAQRL
+324 PMCGASRRL
-333 PAVNTALYSLVD
+333 PAVNTSLYSLVD
-345 YASANNSSS
+345 YASNHTPD
-354 FGYIKPNHFGVLNN
+354 YIKPNNFGVPNN

-436 STSETADVGNA
+436 STSETANVGNK

-527 NFLLGDADKTDLGLT
+527 NFLLGRSSTDLGLT
-542 SKGFGWVPR
+542 NKGFGWVPR

-565 MYCGYFKRSLLP
+565 MYCGYFKRDLLP

-584 LGHSGYYEDKKDAQ
+584 LGHSAYYEEIKDEQ
-598 GNVSKTNFQ
+598 GNVVKDFFFSIASN
-607 FTIERNS
+607 N

-640 VKGDLD
+640 TKSDLD
-646 LPWYFADSLSYA
+646 LPYYWAAPLMDS
-658 DYGVN
+658 DYGIF
-663 DNFICQTIFDVKV
+663 DNFICQTVFDVKV
-676 KNWLKPVQNSYDTI
+676 KNWLKPVQNSYDTV
-690 DEMDNSTVNQST
+690 DEIDNSTVNQST

>member
-14 KNYTHD
+14 KNYTHN

-43 PKSTISVSS
+43 PKSTIKVDS

-82 VVPYYESLLSQI
+82 VVPYYESLLSGI
-94 SFTTPSGVSVKPVQM
+94 SFTTSSGTTVKPVRM

-114 SFLLWNVLCLS
+114 SFLLWFLLTMS
-125 SCTVYKRV
+125 RCTVYERYVLNPNKPPLEYGWRPIKFV
-133 GTSSVDEWQVMND
+133 ND
-146 VNLTNNANRITFNSY
+146 VHVDWVRNL
-161 LRKRL
+161 LLKR
-166 GFVGSLF
+166 FSFDASLTIDRL
-173 SEFGPDF
+173 PTLVALDDF
-180 VQVTDF
+180 VIS
-186 HNGVV
+186 
-191 PMQSDYIVQLTG
+191 PMQADYILQANYV
-203 DDGKTY
+203 DDARDGQY
-209 LYCFVFSTRAK
+209 MLCFEFSSDAK
-220 CLRKQFLG
+220 HIRKQFVG

-258 LTREIQFEQTNCF
+258 LTREKQFEQTTCF
-271 KIIGYI
+271 RVIGLI
-277 WEYNVNFY
+277 WDYYTSFY
-285 QLDGGLSSDIMK
+285 QLDDTVISVNLSVFIS
-297 YFLLFLR
+297 FLSEFAS
-304 DFQELYYTDASSY
+304 LYYTDASSY
-317 IAAHRSS
+317 IAAHRS
-324 PMNGAAQRL
+324 L
-333 PAVNTALYSLVD
+333 PLNNAKIPNIDTGRYSLSE
-345 YASANNSSS
+345 YMSNSSFS
-354 FGYIKPNHFGVLNN
+354 KDYINENSYGVPD
-368 IGNPPLAT
+368 ISATPGRST

-384 RLTRFVSKDSVIGK
+384 RLSRFVSKDSVIGK

-410 DVSFDLFKDSF
+410 DVSFTLFQDSF
-421 NISEWRTPI
+421 NISEWRTAI

-436 STSETADVGNA
+436 STSETADVGNKN
-447 DKGDYLGAYAG
+447 KGDYLGAYAG

-527 NFLLGDADKTDLGLT
+527 NFLLGSTDDLGLT
-542 SKGFGWVPR
+542 RKGFGWVPR

-565 MYCGYFKRSLLP
+565 MCCGYYKRDLLP

-584 LGHSGYYEDKKDAQ
+584 LSHSASLTPITDDKGVET
-598 GNVSKTNFQ
+598 GNYKFSIAN
-607 FTIERNS
+607 NN

-629 FLSNYNRLFYN
+629 FLTNYNRLFYN
-640 VKGDLD
+640 SKADLVD
-646 LPWYFADSLSYA
+646 DFYFKSRPLE
-658 DYGVN
+658 YGLN
-663 DNFICQTIFDVKV
+663 DNFITQTVFDVRV
-676 KNWLKPVQNSYDTI
+676 TNWLKPVQNSYDTV
-690 DEMDNSTVNQST
+690 DEVDNSTISQST

>member
-7 LLGTSAN
+7 LLGTSAH
-14 KNYTHD
+14 KSYTHN

-43 PKSTISVSS
+43 PNSSISVNS

-82 VVPYYESLLSQI
+82 VVPYYESLLSGI
-94 SFTTPSGVSVKPVQM
+94 SFTTPSGQSVKPTQM

-114 SFLLWNVLCLS
+114 SFLLWNLLVLSKCSVYEKYSLGSIGDDFAYKPIDVVGS
-125 SCTVYKRV
+125 SEDKFKYML
-133 GTSSVDEWQVMND
+133 Q
-146 VNLTNNANRITFNSY
+146 NRF
-161 LRKRL
+161 
-166 GFVGSLF
+166 GFVDTDWTYKPEFTTAKYSL
-173 SEFGPDF
+173 SPL
-180 VQVTDF
+180 
-186 HNGVV
+186 
-191 PMQSDYIVQLTG
+191 QSDYTI
-203 DDGKTY
+203 
-209 LYCFVFSTRAK
+209 LYSDSESKKDYMFCFQFSARAK
-220 CLRKQFLG
+220 RLRKAFLG

-239 PVSIAPLLAYYKA
+239 LVSIAPLLAYYKA

-258 LTREIQFEQTNCF
+258 LTRDIQFEQTNCF
-271 KIIGYI
+271 KIIQYI
-277 WEYNVNFY
+277 WDYNVNFF
-285 QLDGGLSSDIMK
+285 QLSGHVSSQPLSI
-297 YFLLFLR
+297 FILFLR
-304 DFQELYYTDASSY
+304 DFQNLYYTDASSY
-317 IAAHRSS
+317 IAAHRAY
-324 PMNGAAQRL
+324 PMNGAGSRL
-333 PAVNTALYSLVD
+333 PNINTGIYSLVN
-345 YASANNSSS
+345 YASSSS
-354 FGYIKPNHFGVLNN
+354 ASRTYLQPNQFSVPS
-368 IGNPPLAT
+368 NPADPPQFT

-384 RLTRFVSKDSVIGK
+384 RLSRFVSKDSVIGK
-398 RLSDWVKVHYGS
+398 RLTDWVKVHYGS

-447 DKGDYLGAYAG
+447 NKGDYLGAYAG

-522 VFLSD
+522 VFMSD
-527 NFLLGDADKTDLGLT
+527 NFLLGVKDDLGLT

-565 MYCGYFKRSLLP
+565 MYCGYFKRDLLP

-584 LGHSGYYEDKKDAQ
+584 LNHSAQ
-598 GNVSKTNFQ
+598 CIDVTDTDGKSTGNFRFYLNTN
-607 FTIERNS
+607 N

-640 VKGDLD
+640 VKSDTDFVSNESGD
-646 LPWYFADSLSYA
+646 FIF
-658 DYGVN
+658 DYGEF
-663 DNFICQTIFDVKV
+663 DNFICQTVFDVKV
-676 KNWLKPVQNSYDTI
+676 KNWLKPVQNSYDTV
-690 DEMDNSTVNQST
+690 DEVDNGTISQST

>member
-7 LLGTSAN
+7 LLGTSAH
-14 KNYTHD
+14 KNYTHNL
-20 MSFDNNTTMDFGFLQ
+20 SFDNNTTMDFGFLQ

-43 PKSTISVSS
+43 PNSTIKVGS

-82 VVPYYESLLSQI
+82 VVPYYESLLSGI
-94 SFTTPSGVSVKPVQM
+94 SFTTPSGVSVKPLQM

-114 SFLLWNVLCLS
+114 SLLLWYLLCLS
-125 SCTVYKRV
+125 RCTVYEKFV
-133 GTSSVDEWQVMND
+133 TDNLSGSYEW
-146 VNLTNNANRITFNSY
+146 
-161 LRKRL
+161 RKKNID
-166 GFVGSLF
+166 FVGADVAKLSRMLLVRF
-173 SEFGPDF
+173 GFDVDFGVLRHPSFSVSDEVDKVDVTPLNSDYVVELESSEFG
-180 VQVTDF
+180 TKK
-186 HNGVV
+186 
-191 PMQSDYIVQLTG
+191 DYLFCVE
-203 DDGKTY
+203 
-209 LYCFVFSTRAK
+209 FSTRAK
-220 CLRKQFLG
+220 HIRKQLLG

-258 LTREIQFEQTNCF
+258 LTREIQFEQTKCF

-277 WEYNVNFY
+277 WEYNVNFH
-285 QLDGGLSSDIMK
+285 QLDDSVSFDMLDEFLSFLHDFSD
-297 YFLLFLR
+297 
-304 DFQELYYTDASSY
+304 LYYTDASNY
-317 IAAHRSS
+317 LAAHRSF
-324 PMNGAAQRL
+324 PMNDAAERL
-333 PAVNTALYSLVD
+333 PAVNTSLYSLVD
-345 YASANNSSS
+345 YASNHTP
-354 FGYIKPNHFGVLNN
+354 GYIQPNKFGVPNN
-368 IGNPPLAT
+368 IGNPPLST

-384 RLTRFVSKDSVIGK
+384 RLSRFVSKDSVIGK
-398 RLSDWVKVHYGS
+398 RLTDWVKVHYGS

-421 NISEWRTPI
+421 NISEWRTAI

-436 STSETADVGNA
+436 STSETADVGNFN
-447 DKGDYLGAYAG
+447 KGDYLGAYAG

-502 NDTIPHPEFDALGY
+502 NDTIPRPEFDALGY

-527 NFLLGDADKTDLGLT
+527 NFLLGKSNDMNLT
-542 SKGFGWVPR
+542 KGGFGWVPR

-565 MYCGYFKRSLLP
+565 MCCGYFKRDLLP

-584 LGHSGYYEDKKDAQ
+584 LSHSGNYSDVYNGKDELQKGKFIFNIGA
-598 GNVSKTNFQ
+598 
-607 FTIERNS
+607 NS

-619 TSWQQICKYG
+619 TSWQQVCKYG
-629 FLSNYNRLFYN
+629 FLANYNRLFYN
-640 VKGDLD
+640 IKQDLNSD
-646 LPWYFADSLSYA
+646 TVSPFFPV
-658 DYGVN
+658 DYGEF
-663 DNFICQTIFDVKV
+663 DNFITQTVFDVRV
-676 KNWLKPVQNSYDTI
+676 TNWLKPVQNSYDTV
-690 DEMDNSTVNQST
+690 DDLDNGTISQST

>member
-7 LLGTSAN
+7 LLGTSAH
-14 KNYTHD
+14 KNYTHNL
-20 MSFDNNTTMDFGFLQ
+20 SFDNNTTMDFGFLQ

-43 PKSTISVSS
+43 PNSSISVNS

-82 VVPYYESLLSQI
+82 VVPYFESLLSGI
-94 SFTTPSGVSVKPVQM
+94 SFTTPSGVSVKPTQM

-114 SFLLWNVLCLS
+114 SFLLWNILCLS
-125 SCTVYKRV
+125 RCSVYEKYAI
-133 GTSSVDEWQVMND
+133 G
-146 VNLTNNANRITFNSY
+146 VNEYGWKHIPLGLADDISDFRDCLFNRFGFSNTLTLA
-161 LRKRL
+161 LA
-166 GFVGSLF
+166 
-173 SEFGPDF
+173 PDF
-180 VQVTDF
+180 A
-186 HNGVV
+186 V
-191 PMQSDYIVQLTG
+191 PSDSAISPLMSDYIIE
-203 DDGKTY
+203 DDFANDTTDTTY
-209 LYCFVFSTRAK
+209 LFCFQFSTRAK
-220 CLRKQFLG
+220 HLRKQLLG

-239 PVSIAPLLAYYKA
+239 PVSIAPILAYYKA

-258 LTREIQFEQTNCF
+258 LTRDIQFEQTNCF
-271 KIIGYI
+271 KVIGLV
-277 WEYNVNFY
+277 WEYVTNFY
-285 QLDGGLSSDIMK
+285 QLDGCVSQSN
-297 YFLLFLR
+297 LLLFINFLR
-304 DFQELYYTDASSY
+304 DFVNLYYTDASSY
-317 IAAHRSS
+317 IAAHRSK
-324 PMNGAAQRL
+324 PMNGVKS
-333 PAVNTALYSLVD
+333 PAVNTAMYSLVD
-345 YASANNSSS
+345 YASLDNEVTRN
-354 FGYIKPNHFGVLNN
+354 YIKNNRFGVPA
-368 IGNPPLAT
+368 NPADPPSFT

-384 RLTRFVSKDSVIGK
+384 RLSRFVSKDSVIGK

-436 STSETADVGNA
+436 STSETSDIGNKN
-447 DKGDYLGAYAG
+447 KGDYLGAYAG

-527 NFLLGDADKTDLGLT
+527 NFLLGKENDLQLT
-542 SKGFGWVPR
+542 TAGFGWVPR

-565 MYCGYFKRSLLP
+565 MCCGYFKRDLLP

-584 LGHSGYYEDKKDAQ
+584 LSHAASVTDIVDSSGQ
-598 GNVSKTNFQ
+598 STGNFKFGITL
-607 FTIERNS
+607 NS

-640 VKGDLD
+640 LKSDTTSGLD
-646 LPWYFADSLSYA
+646 NYFISF
-658 DYGVN
+658 DYGEF
-663 DNFICQTIFDVKV
+663 DNFICQTVFDVKV
-676 KNWLKPVQNSYDTI
+676 KNWLKPVQNSYDTV
-690 DEMDNSTVNQST
+690 DDTDNSTVNQST

>member
-7 LLGTSAN
+7 LLGTSAH
-14 KNYTHD
+14 KNYTHNL
-20 MSFDNNTTMDFGFLQ
+20 SFDNNTTMDFGFLQ

-43 PKSTISVSS
+43 PNSSISVNS

-82 VVPYYESLLSQI
+82 VVPYFESLLSGI
-94 SFTTPSGVSVKPVQM
+94 SFTTPSGVSVKPTQM

-114 SFLLWNVLCLS
+114 SFLLWNILCLS
-125 SCTVYKRV
+125 RCSVYEKYAI
-133 GTSSVDEWQVMND
+133 G
-146 VNLTNNANRITFNSY
+146 VNEYGWKHIPLALGDDISDFRDCLFNRFA
-161 LRKRL
+161 
-166 GFVGSLF
+166 F
-173 SEFGPDF
+173 SKTLNLDLAPDF
-180 VQVTDF
+180 A
-186 HNGVV
+186 V
-191 PMQSDYIVQLTG
+191 PSDSTISPLMSDYIIE
-203 DDGKTY
+203 DDFANDTTDTTY
-209 LYCFVFSTRAK
+209 LFCFQFSTRAK
-220 CLRKQFLG
+220 HLRKQLLG

-239 PVSIAPLLAYYKA
+239 PVSIAPILAYYKA

-258 LTREIQFEQTNCF
+258 LTRDIQFEQTNCF
-271 KIIGYI
+271 KVIGLV
-277 WEYNVNFY
+277 WEYVTNFY
-285 QLDGGLSSDIMK
+285 QLDGSVSESNLTLFIN
-297 YFLLFLR
+297 FLR
-304 DFQELYYTDASSY
+304 DFVNLYYTDASSY
-317 IAAHRSS
+317 IAAHRSH
-324 PMNGAAQRL
+324 PMNRAASRM
-333 PAVNTALYSLVD
+333 PAVNTSLYSLVN
-345 YASANNSSS
+345 YAQHETPR
-354 FGYIKPNHFGVLNN
+354 YIKPNLFGVPHVDAQ
-368 IGNPPLAT
+368 PPLTT

-384 RLTRFVSKDSVIGK
+384 RLSRFVSKDSVIGK

-436 STSETADVGNA
+436 STSETSDIGNKN
-447 DKGDYLGAYAG
+447 KGDYLGAYAG

-527 NFLLGDADKTDLGLT
+527 NFLLGKDNDLNLT
-542 SKGFGWVPR
+542 NAGFGWVPR

-565 MYCGYFKRSLLP
+565 MCCGYFKRDLLP

-584 LGHSGYYEDKKDAQ
+584 LSHAASVTDIVDSSGQ
-598 GNVSKTNFQ
+598 STGNFKFGITS
-607 FTIERNS
+607 NS

-640 VKGDLD
+640 VKSDTSSGLD
-646 LPWYFADSLSYA
+646 NYLVSV
-658 DYGVN
+658 DYGEF
-663 DNFICQTIFDVKV
+663 DNFICQTVFDIKV
-676 KNWLKPVQNSYDTI
+676 KNWLKPVQNSYDAVDDT
-690 DEMDNSTVNQST
+690 DNTTVNMST

>member
-7 LLGTSAN
+7 LLGTSAH
-14 KNYTHD
+14 KNYTHNL
-20 MSFDNNTTMDFGFLQ
+20 SFDNNTTMDFGFLQ

-43 PKSTISVSS
+43 PNSSISVNS

-82 VVPYYESLLSQI
+82 VVPYFESLLSGI
-94 SFTTPSGVSVKPVQM
+94 SFTTPSGVSVKPTQM

-114 SFLLWNVLCLS
+114 SFLLWNILCLS
-125 SCTVYKRV
+125 RCSVYEKYAI
-133 GTSSVDEWQVMND
+133 G
-146 VNLTNNANRITFNSY
+146 VNEYGWKHIPLGLTDDISDFRDCLFNRF
-161 LRKRL
+161 
-166 GFVGSLF
+166 GFSQTLNLALA
-173 SEFGPDF
+173 PDF
-180 VQVTDF
+180 V
-186 HNGVV
+186 V
-191 PMQSDYIVQLTG
+191 PSDSTISPLMSDYIIE
-203 DDGKTY
+203 DDFANDTTDTTY
-209 LYCFVFSTRAK
+209 LFCFQFSTRAK
-220 CLRKQFLG
+220 HLRKQLLG

-239 PVSIAPLLAYYKA
+239 PVSIAPILAYYKA

-258 LTREIQFEQTNCF
+258 LTRDIQFEQTNCF
-271 KIIGYI
+271 KVIGLV
-277 WEYNVNFY
+277 WEYVTNFY
-285 QLDGGLSSDIMK
+285 QLDGSVSESNLTLFIN
-297 YFLLFLR
+297 FLR
-304 DFQELYYTDASSY
+304 DFVNLYYTDASSY
-317 IAAHRSS
+317 IAAHRSK
-324 PMNGAAQRL
+324 PMNGAASRM
-333 PAVNTALYSLVD
+333 PAVNTSLYSLVN
-345 YASANNSSS
+345 YAQHDTPR
-354 FGYIKPNHFGVLNN
+354 YIKPNNFGVPHVDAQ
-368 IGNPPLAT
+368 PPLTT
-376 WLSIDLLR
+376 WLSVDLLR
-384 RLTRFVSKDSVIGK
+384 RLSRFVSKDSVIGK

-436 STSETADVGNA
+436 STSETSDIGNK

-527 NFLLGDADKTDLGLT
+527 NFLLGKENDLNLT
-542 SKGFGWVPR
+542 NAGFGWVPR

-565 MYCGYFKRSLLP
+565 MCCGYFKRDLLP

-584 LGHSGYYEDKKDAQ
+584 LSHAASVTDIVDSSGKST
-598 GNVSKTNFQ
+598 GNFKFGITS
-607 FTIERNS
+607 NS

-640 VKGDLD
+640 VKSDTTSGLD
-646 LPWYFADSLSYA
+646 NYLISF
-658 DYGVN
+658 DYGEF
-663 DNFICQTIFDVKV
+663 DNFICQTVFDVKV
-676 KNWLKPVQNSYDTI
+676 KNWLKPVQNSYDAVDDT
-690 DEMDNSTVNQST
+690 DNSTVNMST

>member
-14 KNYTHD
+14 KNYTHN

-43 PKSTISVSS
+43 PKSTISVNS

-82 VVPYYESLLSQI
+82 VVPYYESLLSGI
-94 SFTTPSGVSVKPVQM
+94 SFTTPSGVSVKPTQV

-114 SFLLWNVLCLS
+114 SFLLWYLLCLS
-125 SCTVYKRV
+125 RVTIYEKNITGLNEYEWVKVDLGILTSLDTYK
-133 GTSSVDEWQVMND
+133 
-146 VNLTNNANRITFNSY
+146 NALLNRFKFS
-161 LRKRL
+161 
-166 GFVGSLF
+166 
-173 SEFGPDF
+173 SEFSAASLPFPSVLVG
-180 VQVTDF
+180 
-186 HNGVV
+186 NGVDYDV
-191 PMQSDYIVQLTG
+191 TPLVSDYIVETDYA
-203 DDGKTY
+203 DDGTDTTY
-209 LYCFVFSTRAK
+209 LFCFQFSSRAK
-220 CLRKQFLG
+220 RIRKQFLG

-258 LTREIQFEQTNCF
+258 LTRDVQFEQTNCF
-271 KIIGYI
+271 KVIGFV
-277 WEYNVNFY
+277 WEYFTNFY
-285 QLDGGLSSDIMK
+285 QLDGSVTLDKLQVFMS
-297 YFLLFLR
+297 FLH
-304 DFQELYYTDASSY
+304 DFENLYYTDASSY
-317 IAAHRSS
+317 IAAHRS
-324 PMNGAAQRL
+324 L
-333 PAVNTALYSLVD
+333 PLNNAPIPGINTGVYSLVH
-345 YASANNSSS
+345 YAGDNISSKTYIQDNQFGVPYISANPTS
-354 FGYIKPNHFGVLNN
+354 P
-368 IGNPPLAT
+368 T

-384 RLTRFVSKDSVIGK
+384 RLSRFVSKDSVIGK

-483 IVPITNI
+483 VVPITNI

-522 VFLSD
+522 VFVSD
-527 NFLLGDADKTDLGLT
+527 NFLLSDKDDLGLT
-542 SKGFGWVPR
+542 KKGFGWVPR

-565 MYCGYFKRSLLP
+565 MYCGYFKRDLLP

-584 LGHSGYYEDKKDAQ
+584 LSHSGTFANIYDAKGEVVKDKFKFFI
-598 GNVSKTNFQ
+598 GTN
-607 FTIERNS
+607 N

-619 TSWQQICKYG
+619 TSWQQVCKYG
-629 FLSNYNRLFYN
+629 FLANYNRLFYN
-640 VKGDLD
+640 TKADVNSSTIEPL
-646 LPWYFADSLSYA
+646 LFAV
-658 DYGVN
+658 DYGEF
-663 DNFICQTIFDVKV
+663 DNFICQTVFDVKV
-676 KNWLKPVQNSYDTI
+676 KNWLKPVQNSYDTV
-690 DEMDNSTVNQST
+690 DEIDNSTVNQST

>member
-7 LLGTSAN
+7 LLGTSAH
-14 KNYTHD
+14 KNYTHN

-43 PKSTISVSS
+43 PNSTIKVNS

-82 VVPYYESLLSQI
+82 VVPYYESLLSGI
-94 SFTTPSGVSVKPVQM
+94 SFTTSSGATVKPVRM

-114 SFLLWNVLCLS
+114 SFLLWFLLTMS
-125 SCTVYKRV
+125 RCTVYERFVLNPNKPPLEYAWRPIKFV
-133 GTSSVDEWQVMND
+133 ND
-146 VNLTNNANRITFNSY
+146 VHVDWVRKLLLSRFSFDASLTID
-161 LRKRL
+161 RL
-166 GFVGSLF
+166 PTLVAID
-173 SEFGPDF
+173 DF
-180 VQVTDF
+180 VIS
-186 HNGVV
+186 
-191 PMQSDYIVQLTG
+191 PMQADYILQADYA
-203 DDGKTY
+203 DDGKDGQY
-209 LYCFVFSTRAK
+209 MLCFQFSSDAK
-220 CLRKQFLG
+220 HIRKQFIG

-258 LTREIQFEQTNCF
+258 LTREKQFEQTTCF
-271 KIIGYI
+271 RVIGLI
-277 WEYNVNFY
+277 WDYYTSFY
-285 QLDGGLSSDIMK
+285 QLDDTVTSVNLSVFIS
-297 YFLLFLR
+297 FLSEFAS
-304 DFQELYYTDASSY
+304 LYYTDASSY
-317 IAAHRSS
+317 IAAHRSM
-324 PMNGAAQRL
+324 PLNRAKIPNIDTGI
-333 PAVNTALYSLVD
+333 YSLSE
-345 YASANNSSS
+345 YMKNSSFS
-354 FGYIKPNHFGVLNN
+354 KDYINENPYGVPH
-368 IGNPPLAT
+368 ISTNPALPT

-384 RLTRFVSKDSVIGK
+384 RLSRFVSKDSVIGK

-410 DVSFDLFKDSF
+410 DVSFNLFQDCF
-421 NISEWRTPI
+421 NISEWRTAI

-436 STSETADVGNA
+436 STSETADVGNKN
-447 DKGDYLGAYAG
+447 KGDYLGSYAG

-527 NFLLGDADKTDLGLT
+527 NFLLGRIDDLGLT
-542 SKGFGWVPR
+542 KKGFGWVPR

-565 MYCGYFKRSLLP
+565 MCCGYYKRDLLP

-584 LGHSGYYEDKKDAQ
+584 LAHSASLTPITDDKGVET
-598 GNVSKTNFQ
+598 GNYKFSIAHND
-607 FTIERNS
+607 

-619 TSWQQICKYG
+619 TSWQQICRYG
-629 FLSNYNRLFYN
+629 FLTNYNRLFYN
-640 VKGDLD
+640 SKVDLVD
-646 LPWYFADSLSYA
+646 DFYFKSRPLE
-658 DYGVN
+658 YGLN
-663 DNFICQTIFDVKV
+663 DNFITQTVFDVRV
-676 KNWLKPVQNSYDTI
+676 TNWLKPVQNSYDTV
-690 DEMDNSTVNQST
+690 DEVDNSTISQST

>member
-1 MSFKSV
+1 MFCFQF
-7 LLGTSAN
+7 SA
-14 KNYTHD
+14 
-20 MSFDNNTTMDFGFLQ
+20 
-35 PLLSQYML
+35 
-43 PKSTISVSS
+43 
-52 KQLVRLAPMPT
+52 
-63 PSFARMYL
+63 
-71 QNYARFVKMTD
+71 
-82 VVPYYESLLSQI
+82 
-94 SFTTPSGVSVKPVQM
+94 
-109 PVTTN
+109 
-114 SFLLWNVLCLS
+114 
-125 SCTVYKRV
+125 
-133 GTSSVDEWQVMND
+133 
-146 VNLTNNANRITFNSY
+146 
-161 LRKRL
+161 
-166 GFVGSLF
+166 
-173 SEFGPDF
+173 
-180 VQVTDF
+180 
-186 HNGVV
+186 
-191 PMQSDYIVQLTG
+191 
-203 DDGKTY
+203 
-209 LYCFVFSTRAK
+209 RAK
-220 CLRKQFLG
+220 RLRKQFLG

-258 LTREIQFEQTNCF
+258 LTRDIQFEQTNCF
-271 KIIGYI
+271 KIIQYI
-277 WEYNVNFY
+277 WDYNVNFF
-285 QLDGGLSSDIMK
+285 QLTGHVSSQPLSI
-297 YFLLFLR
+297 FILFLR
-304 DFQELYYTDASSY
+304 DFQNLYYTDASSY
-317 IAAHRSS
+317 IAAHRAF
-324 PMNGAAQRL
+324 PMNGAGSRL
-333 PAVNTALYSLVD
+333 PNINTGVYSLVN
-345 YASANNSSS
+345 YASSTSSASRTYLQPNQFSVPAN
-354 FGYIKPNHFGVLNN
+354 PAD
-368 IGNPPLAT
+368 PPQFT

-384 RLTRFVSKDSVIGK
+384 RLSRFVSKDSVIGK

-522 VFLSD
+522 VFMGD
-527 NFLLGDADKTDLGLT
+527 NFLLGVKDDLGLT

-565 MYCGYFKRSLLP
+565 MYCGYFKRDLLP

-584 LGHSGYYEDKKDAQ
+584 LNHSAQ
-598 GNVSKTNFQ
+598 CIDVTDTDGKPTGNFRFYFNTN
-607 FTIERNS
+607 N

-640 VKGDLD
+640 VKSDTDFVSTESGD
-646 LPWYFADSLSYA
+646 FIF
-658 DYGVN
+658 DYGEF
-663 DNFICQTIFDVKV
+663 DNFICQTVFDVKV
-676 KNWLKPVQNSYDTI
+676 KNWLKPVQNSYDTV
-690 DEMDNSTVNQST
+690 DEVDNSTISQST

>member
-14 KNYTHD
+14 KNYTHN

-43 PKSTISVSS
+43 PKSTIKVDS

-82 VVPYYESLLSQI
+82 VVPYYESLLSGI
-94 SFTTPSGVSVKPVQM
+94 SFTTSSGTTVKPVRM

-114 SFLLWNVLCLS
+114 SFLLWFLLTMS
-125 SCTVYKRV
+125 RCTVYERYVLNPNNPPLEYGWRPIKFV
-133 GTSSVDEWQVMND
+133 ND
-146 VNLTNNANRITFNSY
+146 VHVDWVCKLLLNRFSFDASLTINRLPVLVDTD
-161 LRKRL
+161 
-166 GFVGSLF
+166 GFVIS
-173 SEFGPDF
+173 
-180 VQVTDF
+180 
-186 HNGVV
+186 
-191 PMQSDYIVQLTG
+191 PMQADYILQADYV
-203 DDGKTY
+203 DDGRDGQY
-209 LYCFVFSTRAK
+209 MLCFEFSSDAK
-220 CLRKQFLG
+220 HIRKQLIG

-258 LTREIQFEQTNCF
+258 LTREKQFEQTTCF
-271 KIIGYI
+271 RVIGLI
-277 WEYNVNFY
+277 WDYYTSFY
-285 QLDGGLSSDIMK
+285 QLDDTVTSVNLSVFMS
-297 YFLLFLR
+297 FLSEFAS
-304 DFQELYYTDASSY
+304 LYYTDASSY
-317 IAAHRSS
+317 IAAHRS
-324 PMNGAAQRL
+324 L
-333 PAVNTALYSLVD
+333 PLNNAKIPNIDTGRYSLSE
-345 YASANNSSS
+345 YMSNSSFS
-354 FGYIKPNHFGVLNN
+354 KDYINENRYGVPD
-368 IGNPPLAT
+368 ISTTPGRST

-384 RLTRFVSKDSVIGK
+384 RLSRFVSKDSVIGK

-410 DVSFDLFKDSF
+410 DVSFTLFEDSF
-421 NISEWRTPI
+421 NISEWRTAI

-436 STSETADVGNA
+436 STSETADVGNKN
-447 DKGDYLGAYAG
+447 KGDYLGAYAG

-527 NFLLGDADKTDLGLT
+527 NFLLGSTDDLGLT
-542 SKGFGWVPR
+542 RKGFGWVPR

-565 MYCGYFKRSLLP
+565 MCCGYYKRDLLP

-584 LGHSGYYEDKKDAQ
+584 LSHSASLTPITDEKGVET
-598 GNVSKTNFQ
+598 GNYKFSIAN
-607 FTIERNS
+607 NN

-629 FLSNYNRLFYN
+629 FLTNYNRLFYN
-640 VKGDLD
+640 SKADLVD
-646 LPWYFADSLSYA
+646 DFYFKSRPLE
-658 DYGVN
+658 YGLN
-663 DNFICQTIFDVKV
+663 DNFITQTVFDVRV
-676 KNWLKPVQNSYDTI
+676 TNWLKPVQNSYDTV
-690 DEMDNSTVNQST
+690 DEVDNSTISQAT

>member
-7 LLGTSAN
+7 LLGTSAH
-14 KNYTHD
+14 KNYTHNL
-20 MSFDNNTTMDFGFLQ
+20 SFDNNTTMDFGFLQ

-43 PKSTISVSS
+43 PNSSISVNS

-82 VVPYYESLLSQI
+82 VVPYFESLLSGI
-94 SFTTPSGVSVKPVQM
+94 SFTTPSGVSVKPTQM

-114 SFLLWNVLCLS
+114 LFLLWNVLCLS
-125 SCTVYKRV
+125 RCSVYEKYAI
-133 GTSSVDEWQVMND
+133 D
-146 VNLTNNANRITFNSY
+146 VNEYGWKHIPLGLSSDTSDFRDCLFNRF
-161 LRKRL
+161 
-166 GFVGSLF
+166 GFSASLNLVL
-173 SEFGPDF
+173 EPDF
-180 VQVTDF
+180 A
-186 HNGVV
+186 V
-191 PMQSDYIVQLTG
+191 PSDSTISPLMSDYIIEG
-203 DDGKTY
+203 DFASDTADTTY
-209 LYCFVFSTRAK
+209 LFCFQFSTRAK
-220 CLRKQFLG
+220 HLRKQLLG

-239 PVSIAPLLAYYKA
+239 PVSIAPILAYYKA

-258 LTREIQFEQTNCF
+258 LTRDIQFEQTNCF
-271 KIIGYI
+271 KVIGLV
-277 WEYNVNFY
+277 WEYVTNFY
-285 QLDGGLSSDIMK
+285 QLDGSVSESDLTLFIN
-297 YFLLFLR
+297 FLR
-304 DFQELYYTDASSY
+304 DFVNLYYTDASSY
-317 IAAHRSS
+317 IAAHRST
-324 PMNGAAQRL
+324 PMNGAASRM
-333 PAVNTALYSLVD
+333 PGVNTSLYSLVT
-345 YASANNSSS
+345 YAQHDTPR
-354 FGYIKPNHFGVLNN
+354 YIKPNRFGVPNVDAD
-368 IGNPPLAT
+368 PPLNT

-384 RLTRFVSKDSVIGK
+384 RLSRFVSKDSVIGK

-436 STSETADVGNA
+436 STSETSDIGNKN
-447 DKGDYLGAYAG
+447 KGDYLGAYAG

-469 FKAPTHGFVFVMSC
+469 FKAPTHGFVFVLSC

-527 NFLLGDADKTDLGLT
+527 NFLLGKENDLNLT
-542 SKGFGWVPR
+542 SAGFGWVPR

-565 MYCGYFKRSLLP
+565 MCCGYFKRDLLP

-584 LGHSGYYEDKKDAQ
+584 LSHAASVTDIVDSSGKST
-598 GNVSKTNFQ
+598 GNFKFDISS
-607 FTIERNS
+607 NS

-640 VKGDLD
+640 LKSDTTSGLD
-646 LPWYFADSLSYA
+646 NYLISL
-658 DYGVN
+658 DYGEF
-663 DNFICQTIFDVKV
+663 DNFICQTVFDVKV
-676 KNWLKPVQNSYDTI
+676 KNWLKPVQNSYDAVDDT
-690 DEMDNSTVNQST
+690 DNSTVNMST

>member
-14 KNYTHD
+14 KNYTHN

-43 PKSTISVSS
+43 PKSTIKVDS

-82 VVPYYESLLSQI
+82 VVPYYESLLSGI
-94 SFTTPSGVSVKPVQM
+94 SFTTSSGTTVKPVQM

-114 SFLLWNVLCLS
+114 SFLLWFLLTMS
-125 SCTVYKRV
+125 RCTVYERYVLNPNKPPLEYGWRPIKFV
-133 GTSSVDEWQVMND
+133 ND
-146 VNLTNNANRITFNSY
+146 VNVDWVRKLLLNRFSFDASLTINRLPT
-161 LRKRL
+161 LVAL
-166 GFVGSLF
+166 D
-173 SEFGPDF
+173 DF
-180 VQVTDF
+180 VIS
-186 HNGVV
+186 
-191 PMQSDYIVQLTG
+191 PMQADYILQADYA
-203 DDGKTY
+203 DDGRDGQY
-209 LYCFVFSTRAK
+209 MLCFEFSSDAK
-220 CLRKQFLG
+220 HIRKQFVG

-258 LTREIQFEQTNCF
+258 LTREKQFEQTTCF
-271 KIIGYI
+271 RVIGLIWDYYI
-277 WEYNVNFY
+277 SFY
-285 QLDGGLSSDIMK
+285 QLDNTVTSVNLSVFIS
-297 YFLLFLR
+297 FLSEFAS
-304 DFQELYYTDASSY
+304 LYYTDASSY
-317 IAAHRSS
+317 IAAHRS
-324 PMNGAAQRL
+324 L
-333 PAVNTALYSLVD
+333 PLNNAEIPNIDTGRYSLSE
-345 YASANNSSS
+345 YMSNSSFS
-354 FGYIKPNHFGVLNN
+354 KDYINENRYGVPD
-368 IGNPPLAT
+368 ISTTPGRST

-384 RLTRFVSKDSVIGK
+384 RLSRFVSKDSVIGK
-398 RLSDWVKVHYGS
+398 RLADWVKVHYGS
-410 DVSFDLFKDSF
+410 DVSFTLFQDSF
-421 NISEWRTPI
+421 NISEWRTAI

-436 STSETADVGNA
+436 STSETADVGNKN
-447 DKGDYLGAYAG
+447 KGDYLGAYAG

-527 NFLLGDADKTDLGLT
+527 NFLLGRSDDLGLT
-542 SKGFGWVPR
+542 KKGFGWVPR

-565 MYCGYFKRSLLP
+565 MCCGYYKRDLLP

-584 LGHSGYYEDKKDAQ
+584 LSHSALLTPITDDKGVET
-598 GNVSKTNFQ
+598 GNYKFSIAN
-607 FTIERNS
+607 NN

-629 FLSNYNRLFYN
+629 FLTNYNRLFYN
-640 VKGDLD
+640 SKADLVD
-646 LPWYFADSLSYA
+646 DFYFKPRPLE
-658 DYGVN
+658 YGLN
-663 DNFICQTIFDVKV
+663 DNFITQTVFDVRV
-676 KNWLKPVQNSYDTI
+676 TNWLKPVQNSYDTV
-690 DEMDNSTVNQST
+690 DEVDNGTISQST

>member
-7 LLGTSAN
+7 LLGTSAH
-14 KNYTHD
+14 KNYTHNL
-20 MSFDNNTTMDFGFLQ
+20 SFDNNTTMDFGFLQ

-43 PKSTISVSS
+43 PNSSISVNS

-82 VVPYYESLLSQI
+82 VVPYFESLLSGI
-94 SFTTPSGVSVKPVQM
+94 SFTTPSGVSVKPNQM

-114 SFLLWNVLCLS
+114 SFLLWNILCLS
-125 SCTVYKRV
+125 RCSVYEKYAIGV
-133 GTSSVDEWQVMND
+133 NEYGWKHIPLDLSSDISDFRDCLFNRFGFSASL
-146 VNLTNNANRITFNSY
+146 NLA
-161 LRKRL
+161 LA
-166 GFVGSLF
+166 
-173 SEFGPDF
+173 PDF
-180 VQVTDF
+180 A
-186 HNGVV
+186 V
-191 PMQSDYIVQLTG
+191 PSDSTISPLMSDYIIE
-203 DDGKTY
+203 DDFANDTTDTSY
-209 LYCFVFSTRAK
+209 LFCFQFSTRAK
-220 CLRKQFLG
+220 HLRKQLLG

-239 PVSIAPLLAYYKA
+239 PVSIAPILAYYKA

-258 LTREIQFEQTNCF
+258 LTRDIQFEQTNCF
-271 KIIGYI
+271 KVIGLV
-277 WEYNVNFY
+277 WEYVTNFF
-285 QLDGGLSSDIMK
+285 QLDGSVSESH
-297 YFLLFLR
+297 LLLFIDFLR
-304 DFQELYYTDASSY
+304 DFVNLYYTDASSY
-317 IAAHRSS
+317 IAAHRST
-324 PMNGAAQRL
+324 PMNGAGSRI
-333 PAVNTALYSLVD
+333 PGVNTSLYSLVN
-345 YASANNSSS
+345 YAQHDTKRYIRPNN
-354 FGYIKPNHFGVLNN
+354 FGVPHVDAD
-368 IGNPPLAT
+368 PPLTT

-384 RLTRFVSKDSVIGK
+384 RLSRFVSKDSVIGK

-436 STSETADVGNA
+436 STSETSDIGNK

-502 NDTIPHPEFDALGY
+502 NDTLPHPEFDALGY

-527 NFLLGDADKTDLGLT
+527 NFLLGKENDLSLT
-542 SKGFGWVPR
+542 TAGFGWVPR

-565 MYCGYFKRSLLP
+565 MCCGYFKRDLLP

-584 LGHSGYYEDKKDAQ
+584 LSHAASVTDIVDSSGQ
-598 GNVSKTNFQ
+598 STGNFKFGITS
-607 FTIERNS
+607 NS

-640 VKGDLD
+640 SKSDTTSVLD
-646 LPWYFADSLSYA
+646 NYFVNS
-658 DYGVN
+658 DYGEF
-663 DNFICQTIFDVKV
+663 DNFICQTVFDVKV
-676 KNWLKPVQNSYDTI
+676 KNWLKPVQNSYDAVDDT
-690 DEMDNSTVNQST
+690 DNSTVNMST

>member
-7 LLGTSAN
+7 LLGTSAH
-14 KNYTHD
+14 KNYTHNL
-20 MSFDNNTTMDFGFLQ
+20 SFDNNTTMDFGFLQ

-43 PKSTISVSS
+43 PNSSISVNS

-82 VVPYYESLLSQI
+82 VVPYFESLLSGI
-94 SFTTPSGVSVKPVQM
+94 SFTTPSGVSVKPTQM

-114 SFLLWNVLCLS
+114 SFLLWNILCLS
-125 SCTVYKRV
+125 RCSVYEKYAI
-133 GTSSVDEWQVMND
+133 G
-146 VNLTNNANRITFNSY
+146 VN
-161 LRKRL
+161 
-166 GFVGSLF
+166 
-173 SEFGPDF
+173 EFGWKHIPLGLGDDISDFRDFLFNRFGFSQSLNLALAPDF
-180 VQVTDF
+180 A
-186 HNGVV
+186 V
-191 PMQSDYIVQLTG
+191 PSDSTISPLMSDYIIE
-203 DDGKTY
+203 DDFANDTTDTTY
-209 LYCFVFSTRAK
+209 LFCFQFSTRAK
-220 CLRKQFLG
+220 HLRKQLLG

-239 PVSIAPLLAYYKA
+239 PVSIAPILAYYKA

-258 LTREIQFEQTNCF
+258 LTRDIQFEQTNCF
-271 KIIGYI
+271 KVIGLI
-277 WEYNVNFY
+277 WEYVTNFY
-285 QLDGGLSSDIMK
+285 QLDGSVSQSN
-297 YFLLFLR
+297 LLLFINFLR
-304 DFQELYYTDASSY
+304 DFVNLYYTDASSY
-317 IAAHRSS
+317 IAAHRSK
-324 PMNGAAQRL
+324 PMNGAKPPL
-333 PAVNTALYSLVD
+333 VNTAMYSLVD
-345 YASANNSSS
+345 YASQDNEVTRN
-354 FGYIKPNHFGVLNN
+354 YIKNNRFGVPSNPA
-368 IGNPPLAT
+368 NPPSFT

-384 RLTRFVSKDSVIGK
+384 RLSRFVSKDSVIGK

-436 STSETADVGNA
+436 STSETSDIGNK

-527 NFLLGDADKTDLGLT
+527 NFLLGKENDLNLT
-542 SKGFGWVPR
+542 NAGFGWVPR

-565 MYCGYFKRSLLP
+565 MCCGYFKRDLLP

-584 LGHSGYYEDKKDAQ
+584 LSHAASVTDIVDSSGQ
-598 GNVSKTNFQ
+598 STGNFKFGITS
-607 FTIERNS
+607 NS

-640 VKGDLD
+640 VKSDTTSGLD
-646 LPWYFADSLSYA
+646 NYFISF
-658 DYGVN
+658 DYGEF
-663 DNFICQTIFDVKV
+663 DNFICQTVFDVKV
-676 KNWLKPVQNSYDTI
+676 KNWLKPVQNSYDAVDDT
-690 DEMDNSTVNQST
+690 DNSTVNMPT

>member
-7 LLGTSAN
+7 LLGTSAH
-14 KNYTHD
+14 KNYTHN

-43 PKSTISVSS
+43 PNSSISVNS

-94 SFTTPSGVSVKPVQM
+94 SFTTPSGQSVKPTQM

-114 SFLLWNVLCLS
+114 SFLLWNLLVLSRCS
-125 SCTVYKRV
+125 VYEKYSL
-133 GTSSVDEWQVMND
+133 GSIGD
-146 VNLTNNANRITFNSY
+146 VFAYKPLDV
-161 LRKRL
+161 
-166 GFVGSLF
+166 VGSLEDKF
-173 SEFGPDF
+173 KYMLQNRFGFVDTDWTYKPEFTTAKYSVSPL
-180 VQVTDF
+180 
-186 HNGVV
+186 
-191 PMQSDYIVQLTG
+191 QSDYTI
-203 DDGKTY
+203 
-209 LYCFVFSTRAK
+209 LYSDSESKKDYMFCFQFSARAK
-220 CLRKQFLG
+220 CLRKQFVG

-258 LTREIQFEQTNCF
+258 LTRDIQFEQTNCF
-271 KIIGYI
+271 KIIQYI
-277 WEYNVNFY
+277 WDYNVNFF
-285 QLDGGLSSDIMK
+285 QLTGHVSSQPLSI
-297 YFLLFLR
+297 FILFLR
-304 DFQELYYTDASSY
+304 DFQNLYYTDASSY

-333 PAVNTALYSLVD
+333 PAVNTSLYSLVD
-345 YASANNSSS
+345 YASNNTP
-354 FGYIKPNHFGVLNN
+354 GYIKPNNFGVPNN

-436 STSETADVGNA
+436 STSETADVGNKN
-447 DKGDYLGAYAG
+447 KGDYLGAYAG

-502 NDTIPHPEFDALGY
+502 NDTIPRPEFDALGY

-522 VFLSD
+522 AFMSD
-527 NFLLGDADKTDLGLT
+527 NFLLGATDDLGLT
-542 SKGFGWVPR
+542 KKGFGWVPR

-565 MYCGYFKRSLLP
+565 MCCGYFKRDLLP

-584 LGHSGYYEDKKDAQ
+584 LNHSAQ
-598 GNVSKTNFQ
+598 CIDVTDTDGKPTGNFRFYFN
-607 FTIERNS
+607 RNN

-640 VKGDLD
+640 VKSDTDFVSTDSGD
-646 LPWYFADSLSYA
+646 FIF
-658 DYGVN
+658 DYGEF
-663 DNFICQTIFDVKV
+663 DNFICQTVFDVKV
-676 KNWLKPVQNSYDTI
+676 KNWLKPVQNSYDTV
-690 DEMDNSTVNQST
+690 DEVDNSTISQST